1 MAKKKHRAKKERTDF
16 KNGSKFSLLGYHGNV
31 DIDKGLDAIK
41 YRITDDIIDIA
52 HVNESG
58 KTACLMLDKRGR
70 AYDYIDDESE
80 KFARYKIVP
89 IGYTD
94 KYNGEPLYA
103 SFIKSSFGWEGIYI
117 GTAYQL
123 VKRGLEFHC
132 STLTP
137 DDYDY
142 LNTFSTKI
150 QLRGSGYKEILENLK
165 ADILEETNRA
175 RNEYNTIADT
185 AIIDVETAKK
195 LEDLVNRKDNTDGI
209 EDENITEFNATDI
222 IEGKLDIEE
231 SESSADII
239 KIDDLQEIEDTST
252 DFSISAFKRRENLY
266 NDIYNRLLIKENWR
280 ISKKNRLG
288 FYLKAI
294 FEKVM
299 YEQENTS
306 GNIGNGYV
314 LSNDNT
320 KCLVNTGLMDEYNND
335 IYVIDKTNA
344 ERDFHR
350 KEITMV
356 SSKAA
361 LVDMGF
367 DRESIKTMPEPIRF
381 YKDKGDLIFSGT
393 VEEFDIEDDY
403 RLNHIINERRSRFPE
418 CYKDVHS
425 EIICD
430 KIKSAI
436 RKAIKVSYRDYK
448 YIVPMYNLKTHR
460 IQYLMPLHLD
470 RSIDKSP
477 ELTIVIGES
486 NGFWRV
492 YTILNT
498 DDAYDNARLLCRP
511 DNTWLEANGDNGDSG
526 VEQCDNTETL
536 EEYMEDEIEVKGS
549 DLCDTD
555 DELLETVGV

>member
-1 MAKKKHRAKKERTDF
+1 M
-16 KNGSKFSLLGYHGNV
+16 
-31 DIDKGLDAIK
+31 
-41 YRITDDIIDIA
+41 
-52 HVNESG
+52 
-58 KTACLMLDKRGR
+58 
-70 AYDYIDDESE
+70 
-80 KFARYKIVP
+80 
-89 IGYTD
+89 
-94 KYNGEPLYA
+94 YA

-185 AIIDVETAKK
+185 AIIDVETAKI

-294 FEKVM
+294 
-299 YEQENTS
+299 
-306 GNIGNGYV
+306 
-314 LSNDNT
+314 
-320 KCLVNTGLMDEYNND
+320 
-335 IYVIDKTNA
+335 
-344 ERDFHR
+344 
-350 KEITMV
+350 
-356 SSKAA
+356 
-361 LVDMGF
+361 
-367 DRESIKTMPEPIRF
+367 
-381 YKDKGDLIFSGT
+381 
-393 VEEFDIEDDY
+393 
-403 RLNHIINERRSRFPE
+403 
-418 CYKDVHS
+418 
-425 EIICD
+425 
-430 KIKSAI
+430 
-436 RKAIKVSYRDYK
+436 
-448 YIVPMYNLKTHR
+448 LKR
-460 IQYLMPLHLD
+460 
-470 RSIDKSP
+470 
-477 ELTIVIGES
+477 
-486 NGFWRV
+486 
-492 YTILNT
+492 
-498 DDAYDNARLLCRP
+498 
-511 DNTWLEANGDNGDSG
+511 
-526 VEQCDNTETL
+526 
-536 EEYMEDEIEVKGS
+536 
-549 DLCDTD
+549 
-555 DELLETVGV
+555 